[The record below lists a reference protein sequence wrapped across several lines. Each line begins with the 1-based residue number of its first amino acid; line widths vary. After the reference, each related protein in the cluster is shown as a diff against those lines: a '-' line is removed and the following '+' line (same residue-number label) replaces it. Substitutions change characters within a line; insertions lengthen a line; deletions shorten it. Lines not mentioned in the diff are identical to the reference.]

1 MTALRMPPL
10 LVVSLLWASAL
21 LYIASAPAQGIEAG
35 TPRQADKSDPQSST
49 HKQAA
54 LEAQKK
60 AESDPSEDNLFLY
73 ASSLM
78 KLDYP
83 SAEKIYRF
91 GISKY
96 PDSVRLH
103 AGLASALWALGRPD
117 EGAEELCRAAELAP
131 TDPHP
136 LEFLVATEHIPAS
149 LSQKVATGLWQLR
162 RRYPQDGLILFDYEM
177 VVSNRYSANS
187 PIPEDFV
194 ATLKEAIRLTPNL
207 PEAYF
212 QLSLVHE
219 QQKEY
224 TQELEALRHAVQ
236 LAPQDE
242 HYRYN
247 LAMLYKKLGDTA
259 AFQRELSVF
268 LKLHNA
274 SSKST
279 LEHAPPG

>member
-1 MTALRMPPL
+1 MQEGEPRP
-10 LVVSLLWASAL
+10 
-21 LYIASAPAQGIEAG
+21 AG
-35 TPRQADKSDPQSST
+35 TAEKADPQSNA

-60 AESDPSEDNLFLY
+60 AESDPSEANLFLY

-78 KLDYP
+78 KLDYS

-103 AGLASALWALGRPD
+103 AGLASALWAQGRPD
-117 EGAEELCRAAELAP
+117 EGAEELCRAAEIAP
-131 TDPHP
+131 ADPHP

-149 LSQKVATGLWQLR
+149 LSEKVADGLRQLR

-177 VVSNRYSANS
+177 VISNRYSANS
-187 PIPEDFV
+187 PIPEDFIP
-194 ATLKEAIRLTPNL
+194 TLKEAIRLTPQL

-212 QLSLVHE
+212 QLSLVYE
-219 QQKEY
+219 QQKDDAK
-224 TQELEALRHAVQ
+224 ELDALRHAVQ

-247 LAMLYKKLGDTA
+247 LAMLYKKVGNTE

-274 SSKST
+274 ASKAT
-279 LEHAPPG
+279 P